1 MIKHPWPP
9 IGLQNSGRNIW
20 PAMVDILKKFIRAER
35 TGNFN
40 LHLEATNDMLPYFAA
55 AGHNS
60 YLNSAQLYLQKM
72 SQLKT
77 EHPDVHHHLKKGL
90 HVRSDRKWAG
100 LSTDLIIEQ
109 VLCPA

>member
-1 MIKHPWPP
+1 MTSMATNRTAKLW
-9 IGLQNSGRNIW
+9 LQYM
-20 PAMVDILKKFIRAER
+20 AMVDILKKFIRAER

-40 LHLEATNDMLPYFAA
+40 LHLEATNDMLPYFAV

-60 YLNSAQLYLQKM
+60 YLKSAELYLQKM
-72 SQLKT
+72 SQMKT
-77 EHPDVHHHLKKGL
+77 EHPDVH
-90 HVRSDRKWAG
+90 VVRRSDQEWAG